1 MNKRDTIVVV
11 FRVVAVFVFFVAIA
25 TVPSVYGLWVTSAYV
40 GQSFASM
47 LVRAL
52 IMVGVPLG
60 IGLLLWNRSGWVAD
74 KILAPFGMD
83 ELWDGE
89 PQTDEVSDEN
99 NLPRTAL
106 MKTHQTITY
115 LKRDEMEMIVLT
127 AIGVWAI
134 VNSLPEVLRWIYLFA
149 TSNAANPAAV
159 SSDLTFS
166 IPAIAKTLLGF
177 WLLLRSSTL
186 VIGLS
191 RWRKLRVDEGK

>member
-25 TVPSVYGLWVTSAYV
+25 TVPGVYGLWVTSAYA
-40 GQSFASM
+40 GNSLASM

-60 IGLLLWNRSGWVAD
+60 IGLLLWNRSSWVAD

-83 ELWDGE
+83 ELWDGQSIE
-89 PQTDEVSDEN
+89 TQ
-99 NLPRTAL
+99 
-106 MKTHQTITY
+106 QTITH
-115 LKRDEMEMIVLT
+115 LKRDEIETIVLT
-127 AIGVWAI
+127 AIGVWTI
-134 VNSLPEVLRWIYLFA
+134 VNSLPEVLRYLYLFA
-149 TSNAANPAAV
+149 TSNEASPASI

-191 RWRKLRVDEGK
+191 RRRD